1 MESSYEKVTEANRP
15 SDCHHSADRE
25 RRAVGETM
33 IHERDFVEVPPI
45 STKHN
50 IAYATSNIKH
60 TAF

>member
-1 MESSYEKVTEANRP
+1 MESSYEEVIEANR
-15 SDCHHSADRE
+15 SGDTSAVDRE
-25 RRAVGETM
+25 RKAVGEEM
-33 IHERDFVEVPPI
+33 IHKRDLVDVPPI